1 MKYCVSVFLFLTS
14 FVASASQDSLKQ
26 ELVIGLKETPPFV
39 IANDDGTFSGV
50 SIDLW
55 EEMAIDL
62 GIEYRYKQLELPDLL
77 DALTTGEVDASI
89 NPLTVTS
96 SRVKNFHFTQP
107 FYIASLG
114 IATKKSDKSPLMTFL
129 RNFFSADFFKAVL
142 LLLLVLLIFGGLA
155 WLFERKKN
163 PEDFGSGIQGIFD
176 GIWWS
181 AVTMTT
187 VGYGD
192 KAPKTLGGR
201 IIGLIWMFTAI
212 VIISGFTASIASS
225 LTVNKLGT
233 DIAGPDDLKKYKVGT
248 IDGSTSMGYL
258 TTKGIQFSGYDTPE
272 KALEALANEE
282 VKAVVYDSPTLK
294 YLIGQAAEADNL
306 AVLPY
311 QFNTQYYGFSV
322 SKQNTYLLDELNP
335 VLLKHIEDVKW
346 KAVLNQ
352 YHLLD

>member
-1 MKYCVSVFLFLTS
+1 MKYFITLLFALAT
-14 FVASASQDSLKQ
+14 FCGVNAQDSLKQ
-26 ELVIGLKETPPFV
+26 ELVIGVKETPPFV

-55 EEMAIDL
+55 EEIAIDL
-62 GIEYRYKQLELPDLL
+62 GIKYRYKQLELPELLAAL
-77 DALTTGEVDASI
+77 DAGDVDASI

-96 SRVKNFHFTQP
+96 QRVKSFHFTQP

-114 IATKKSDKSPLMTFL
+114 IATKKSSKSPLMTFIL
-129 RNFFSADFFKAVL
+129 NFFSADFFKAVAFL
-142 LLLLVLLIFGGLA
+142 FLILLVFGGLA
-155 WLFERKKN
+155 WLFERKAN
-163 PEDFGSGIQGIFD
+163 PEEFGTGLRGILD

-192 KAPKTLGGR
+192 KAPKTIGGR
-201 IIGLIWMFTAI
+201 IVGLIWMFTAV

-225 LTVNKLGT
+225 LTVNKLGSEIT
-233 DIAGPDDLKKYKVGT
+233 SPDELKHYKVGT
-248 IDGSTSMGYL
+248 IDGSTSMSYL
-258 TTKGIQFSGYDTPE
+258 STKGIQFTSYDTPE
-272 KALEALANEE
+272 HALEALANEDI
-282 VKAVVYDSPTLK
+282 KAVVYDRPTLK
-294 YLIGQAAEADNL
+294 YLIGQESTSEHL
-306 AVLPY
+306 VVLPH

-322 SKQNTYLLDELNP
+322 AKKNTYLLDDLNP
-335 VLLKHIEDVKW
+335 VLLKHIEDIKW